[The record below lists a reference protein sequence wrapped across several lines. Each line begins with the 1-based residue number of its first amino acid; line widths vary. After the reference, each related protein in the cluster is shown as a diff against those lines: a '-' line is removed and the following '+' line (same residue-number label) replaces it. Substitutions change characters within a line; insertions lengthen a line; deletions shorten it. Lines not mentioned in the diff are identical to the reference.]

1 MTLWCSKL
9 VFKYKTIPSPDSSPI
24 DYKVVQ
30 TPCIIINILRCQLA
44 IPVFIFQVIYMALYK
59 EFTMS
64 HAQKST
70 VIPWYQVCA
79 SHTTLLHSLSAF
91 ISLSCKLQSDRQTTS
106 SMCTQDA
113 LYYAHSWVTQSKRTL
128 DKVHKVL
135 TSKRSS
141 IHSCLKRSPFSL
153 AKRPMSIDNFMHKQ
167 MANLCHINM
176 Y

>member
-1 MTLWCSKL
+1 MS
-9 VFKYKTIPSPDSSPI
+9 I
-24 DYKVVQ
+24 
-30 TPCIIINILRCQLA
+30 A
-44 IPVFIFQVIYMALYK
+44 ITVFIFQSIYMALYK
-59 EFTMS
+59 EFTMYQYHGTKYLLVTLHS
-64 HAQKST
+64 ST
-70 VIPWYQVCA
+70 V
-79 SHTTLLHSLSAF
+79 SAF
-91 ISLSCKLQSDRQTTS
+91 ISLSNKLHSDRQTTS

-113 LYYAHSWVTQSKRTL
+113 LYYAHSWFTQSKCTL

-153 AKRPMSIDNFMHKQ
+153 AKRPVSTDNFMHKQ